1 MGNCPVAFRSAAS
14 LQKARAQAITA
25 AGVSKDAIAK
35 ATCWFLRC
43 FCRTLAP
50 ELSRILT
57 TISLESQFT
66 NSHSNNIVK
75 QTNYLMTNLKTAL
88 IGTGFMGKVHAE
100 NLRRLG
106 TVEIASVAG
115 SSVERA
121 RQFGNS
127 IGVNRTTGN
136 YKELLEDSSI
146 HAVHVLTPNA
156 LHHPICRAALQAGKH
171 VLCEK
176 PFTVSVQQ
184 ARELV
189 DLAAETG
196 RANCIQHNLR
206 YYPVV
211 QQIRRMIEAGDLGE
225 ILIVQGTY
233 SQDWLLYDTD
243 WNWRVQT
250 QANGDLRAMGDIGSH
265 WMDMIQH
272 VTGLRITELCA
283 DLATFHRTRRKPK
296 GSVQTFAGKTLQPA
310 DYEIVSIDT
319 DDFGSV
325 LLRLGDRARGAFTVS
340 QMSAGRKNMFTIDL
354 YGTKAGVAWN
364 QERPDELWIGRR
376 NSPNQII
383 LKDPALLYPQA
394 AAYADLPGGHSE
406 GYDDTHKQVFK
417 RFYARVADPSAPLDY
432 PTFEDGLLGMQL
444 LEKVAESSQK
454 RGWVTV

>member
-1 MGNCPVAFRSAAS
+1 VALRSAAS
-14 LQKARAQAITA
+14 LQNASAQAITA
-25 AGVSKDAIAK
+25 AGVSKEAIAK

-75 QTNYLMTNLKTAL
+75 QTNYLMKNLKTAL

-115 SSVERA
+115 SSEERA
-121 RQFGNS
+121 RQFGKS
-127 IGVNRTTGN
+127 IGVRRTTGN
-136 YKELLEDSSI
+136 YKELLEDSSLD
-146 HAVHVLTPNA
+146 AVHVLTPNA
-156 LHHPICRAALQAGKH
+156 LHHPICLAALQAGKH

-189 DLAAETG
+189 ALAAQTG
-196 RANCIQHNLR
+196 LANCIQHNLR

-283 DLATFHRTRRKPK
+283 DLATFHRTRRQPK
-296 GSVQTFAGKTLQPA
+296 GSVQTFAGKTLQPD
-310 DYEIVSIDT
+310 DYETVPIDT

-340 QMSAGRKNMFTIDL
+340 QMSAGRKNMFTIDV

-364 QERPDELWIGRR
+364 QERPDELWIGQR

-417 RFYARVADPSAPLDY
+417 RFYARVADRAAPVDY

-444 LEKVAESSQK
+444 LEKVAESSKK

>member
-1 MGNCPVAFRSAAS
+1 M
-14 LQKARAQAITA
+14 QI
-25 AGVSKDAIAK
+25 
-35 ATCWFLRC
+35 
-43 FCRTLAP
+43 
-50 ELSRILT
+50 
-57 TISLESQFT
+57 
-66 NSHSNNIVK
+66 
-75 QTNYLMTNLKTAL
+75 LKTAL

-106 TVEIASVAG
+106 NVEIVAVAG
-115 SSVERA
+115 SSHERA
-121 RQFGNS
+121 REFGNS
-127 IGVNRTTGN
+127 IGVNRVTGN
-136 YKELLEDSSI
+136 YQELLEDSTI
-146 HAVHVLTPNA
+146 AAVHVLTPNV
-156 LHHPICRAALQAGKH
+156 LHAPVCHAALKAGKH

-176 PFTVSVQQ
+176 PFTVSLHQ

-196 RANCIQHNLR
+196 LANCIQHNLR

-243 WNWRVQT
+243 WNWRVD
-250 QANGDLRAMGDIGSH
+250 AKENGALRAMGDIGSH

-272 VTGLRITELCA
+272 VTGLRIAELCA
-283 DLATFHRTRRKPK
+283 DLGTFHRTRRKPK
-296 GSVQTFAGKTLQPA
+296 GSVETFAGKQLQA
-310 DYEIVSIDT
+310 SDYETVAIDT

-340 QMSAGRKNMFTIDL
+340 QMSAGRKNQFTIDI
-354 YGTKAGVAWN
+354 YGTESGVSWN
-364 QERPDELWIGRR
+364 QERPDELWIGQR

-383 LKDPALLYPQA
+383 VKDPTLLYPQA

-417 RFYARVADPSAPLDY
+417 RFYARVADPVAPVDY
-432 PTFEDGLLGMQL
+432 PTFEDGLLGMHL
-444 LEKVAESSQK
+444 LEKIAESAKQ